1 MLHKDT
7 SILNISI
14 LSFKTATTQKFVS
27 SPVIWWFLC
36 FQLTVFPNR
45 LTTSKT
51 IIISGNRHFVRWR
64 YKITTQC
71 IVLSNLRLMM
81 MIILEQFRLLFFKD
95 LLAWGR
101 GLAFQYFS
109 FRLSI
114 TISLPPLF
122 FSCFISSLK
131 SKKKVPPQITIKKR
145 RESSRCKRDRN
156 DRNDRYLLSLVLQQ
170 HCPASGFSLP
180 SLVYSLQRNVKLAP
194 GSPSLALLLTFLLH
208 FLIFDDDDDR
218 IKNMHLHKW
227 CYYSVNSSS
236 YFFSLFIFPFLFL
249 PLSLFIIFHPPSV
262 SCLFLYQESCSSSRE
277 SYSRGDL
284 QFLGQKRY
292 KSSGNLW
299 FRLILQLCLNL
310 IQALFET
317 FLKLSNPNQQQPTMK
332 AIVSLKTLS
341 TKLFSQLL

>member
-1 MLHKDT
+1 MISLFSTDGLSQQTDHKQNNNNIRKPPFREMKIQDNDSMHCIVKLAFDDDDHTWTVSAVIFQGSFSLRERFGLSILFVQTVHYNILASPFLLMLHLIPQVKEE
-7 SILNISI
+7 S
-14 LSFKTATTQKFVS
+14 TT
-27 SPVIWWFLC
+27 
-36 FQLTVFPNR
+36 TN
-45 LTTSKT
+45 
-51 IIISGNRHFVRWR
+51 N
-64 YKITTQC
+64 
-71 IVLSNLRLMM
+71 N
-81 MIILEQFRLLFFKD
+81 
-95 LLAWGR
+95 
-101 GLAFQYFS
+101 
-109 FRLSI
+109 
-114 TISLPPLF
+114 
-122 FSCFISSLK
+122 
-131 SKKKVPPQITIKKR
+131 KKR

-156 DRNDRYLLSLVLQQ
+156 DRYLLFLVLQQ

-180 SLVYSLQRNVKLAP
+180 SLVYSLQRNAKLAP

-299 FRLILQLCLNL
+299 FGFILQLCLNL

-317 FLKLSNPNQQQPTMK
+317 FLKLSTPNQQQPTQWRP
-332 AIVSLKTLS
+332 S
-341 TKLFSQLL
+341 